1 MYGIIHQNEGGNH
14 MYEMKD
20 EYRTGIELID
30 EEHTHLFELVEEA
43 YQLLKQEF
51 VSDKYDQMTSILQE
65 LKDYTVK
72 HFSDEE
78 EYMEKIDYPAL
89 FIQRAQ
95 HKVFV
100 KKLEEVNEMDLDE
113 NQDEVIEDLL
123 SFLTDW
129 LINHIMKMDKLI
141 AIE

>member
-1 MYGIIHQNEGGNH
+1 

-20 EYRTGIELID
+20 EYLTGIELID
-30 EEHTHLFELVEEA
+30 KEHTHLFELVEAA

-51 VSDKYDQMTSILQE
+51 ISDKYDQMTSILQE
-65 LKDYTVK
+65 LRDYTVK

-95 HKVFV
+95 HKIFV

-113 NQDEVIEDLL
+113 NQDEVIEGLL

-141 AIE
+141 AES

>member
-1 MYGIIHQNEGGNH
+1 

-100 KKLEEVNEMDLDE
+100 KKLEEVKQEME
-113 NQDEVIEDLL
+113 
-123 SFLTDW
+123 
-129 LINHIMKMDKLI
+129 KK
-141 AIE
+141 A